1 MNKRL
6 VLPLVNLAVAVALG
20 AFGAHALEASLS
32 EYAMGVYKTSRDYH
46 MWLGLAWLC
55 LSLAPLSGKG
65 AKVVAWVFPVGLIFF
80 CGSLYGLAV
89 SGIRVL
95 GAITPLGG
103 ATWIV
108 GLVWLAVLAG
118 CGELVVERTPLEPG

>member
-1 MNKRL
+1 VNKRL
-6 VLPLVNLAVAVALG
+6 AWPLFNLALAVALG

-55 LSLAPLSGKG
+55 FSLAPLSDRGWR
-65 AKVVAWVFPVGLIFF
+65 VARVVFPMGLIFF
-80 CGSLYGLAV
+80 CGSLYGLAL

-108 GLVWLAVLAG
+108 GLVWLGVLALR
-118 CGELVVERTPLEPG
+118 GELVVDRSPSEIV

>member
-6 VLPLVNLAVAVALG
+6 AWPLFNLALAVALG

-46 MWLGLAWLC
+46 MWLGLAWLAMAF
-55 LSLAPLSGKG
+55 APLSDRGWR
-65 AKVVAWVFPVGLIFF
+65 VARVIFPLGLVFF
-80 CGSLYGLAV
+80 CGSLYGLAL
-89 SGIRVL
+89 SGVRVL

-108 GLVWLAVLAG
+108 GLVWLGVLAMR
-118 CGELVVERTPLEPG
+118 GELVE

>member
-6 VLPLVNLAVAVALG
+6 AWPLFNLALAVALG

-32 EYAMGVYKTSRDYH
+32 DYAMGVYKTSRDYH
-46 MWLGLAWLC
+46 MWLGLAWLVLAFGS
-55 LSLAPLSGKG
+55 LSDRGWR
-65 AKVVAWVFPVGLIFF
+65 VVRVVFPVGLVLF

-89 SGIRVL
+89 SGVRVL

-103 ATWIV
+103 ATWIL
-108 GLVWLAVLAG
+108 GLVWLGALALR
-118 CGELVVERTPLEPG
+118 GELVVERNS

>member
-6 VLPLVNLAVAVALG
+6 AWPLFNLALAVALG

-32 EYAMGVYKTSRDYH
+32 DYAMGVYKTSRDYH
-46 MWLGLAWLC
+46 MWLGLAWLVLAFGS
-55 LSLAPLSGKG
+55 LSDRGWR
-65 AKVVAWVFPVGLIFF
+65 VVRVVFPVGLVLF

-89 SGIRVL
+89 SGVRVL

-103 ATWIV
+103 ATWIL
-108 GLVWLAVLAG
+108 GLVWLGVLG
-118 CGELVVERTPLEPG
+118 MRGELVVERNSSEL